1 MGTVEAAL
9 TSGRDVAATIV
20 IKKGSRDNEVG

>member
-9 TSGRDVAATIV
+9 TSGQQAAMQI
-20 IKKGSRDNEVG
+20 IQKIL